1 MQVFKAFLKVLR
13 KRLPIAM
20 IWIVVFLVISIVVS
34 NTQTDEKTFSNT
46 QLDVCVWDED
56 QTAASM
62 ALKDWIGSKHHLI
75 SVQQDPDQMLDALY
89 YEQADYILTI
99 QKGYA

>member
-34 NTQTDEKTFSNT
+34 NTQ
-46 QLDVCVWDED
+46 
-56 QTAASM
+56 
-62 ALKDWIGSKHHLI
+62 
-75 SVQQDPDQMLDALY
+75 
-89 YEQADYILTI
+89 
-99 QKGYA
+99 